1 MDDNEKKARQKIANQ
16 KYRDS
21 KINFYKE
28 QYDRIKNDPVK
39 MQQNK
44 INNQAYY
51 IRNKAKILL
60 KMKNYY
66 YEKRKKYLEE
76 L

>member
-1 MDDNEKKARQKIANQ
+1 
-16 KYRDS
+16 
-21 KINFYKE
+21 
-28 QYDRIKNDPVK
+28 
-39 MQQNK
+39 MQQKK

-51 IRNKAKILL
+51 IRNKARILL

-66 YEKRKKYLEE
+66 YEKKKDLEE

>member
-1 MDDNEKKARQKIANQ
+1 MDDNEKKRRQKLANQ

-21 KINFYKE
+21 KPNFYKA

-39 MQQNK
+39 MQQKK

-51 IRNKAKILL
+51 IRNKPKILL

-66 YEKRKKYLEE
+66 KKKKDLEE

>member
-1 MDDNEKKARQKIANQ
+1 
-16 KYRDS
+16 
-21 KINFYKE
+21 
-28 QYDRIKNDPVK
+28 
-39 MQQNK
+39 MQQQK

-60 KMKNYY
+60 KLKNYY
-66 YEKRKKYLEE
+66 DKKKDLEE

>member
-1 MDDNEKKARQKIANQ
+1 MDDNEIKKQKQKIANQ

-28 QYDRIKNDPVK
+28 QYNRIKNDPVK
-39 MQQNK
+39 MQQKK

-51 IRNKAKILL
+51 IRNKPKILL

-66 YEKRKKYLEE
+66 YEKKKDLEE